1 MYKRVLIE
9 TLLQRSFRLCSN
21 YENCY
26 QEFEILKSVF
36 KHNSYPQNFVNQSIN
51 TFLNKLCIIK
61 RDLNFMVPK
70 KESTFVL
77 PYLGNNSLDLR
88 TRLRRTIERG
98 LPYCKLKLIFRSNC
112 RLNTLLRFK
121 DSFAGIYPRNFDVRY
136 VAQKTQSSD

>member
-61 RDLNFMVPK
+61 RDLISWFLK
-70 KESTFVL
+70 KSQ
-77 PYLGNNSLDLR
+77 
-88 TRLRRTIERG
+88 
-98 LPYCKLKLIFRSNC
+98 
-112 RLNTLLRFK
+112 LLFYH
-121 DSFAGIYPRNFDVRY
+121 I
-136 VAQKTQSSD
+136 